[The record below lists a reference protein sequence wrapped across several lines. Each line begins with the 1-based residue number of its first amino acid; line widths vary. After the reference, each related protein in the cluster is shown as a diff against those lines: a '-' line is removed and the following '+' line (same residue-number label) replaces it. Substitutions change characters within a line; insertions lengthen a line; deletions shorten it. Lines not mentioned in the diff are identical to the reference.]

1 MYNPLKAETIERK
14 IEREQ
19 TSDPTAVSF
28 AMRLMI
34 ALDVN
39 ERRAAQGFPDSEP
52 RAAEAREQLRILQN
66 ITPENRSAFEFIQRC
81 ELDRLADVARLLKAV
96 RS

>member
-1 MYNPLKAETIERK
+1 MSIHSSLKPQTIERK
-14 IEREQ
+14 INREQ
-19 TSDPTAVSF
+19 SSGPAVSF

-39 ERRAAQGFPDSEP
+39 ERRAAQGFSDSEP

-66 ITPENRSAFEFIQRC
+66 ITPEGREAHEFFRC
-81 ELDRLADVARLLKAV
+81 GWGKVIAALMDGTK
-96 RS
+96 